1 MDIVEQWRRQGEAGR
16 DLGPCKEIFHN
27 LFLCKIFKILI
38 F

>member
-1 MDIVEQWRRQGEAGR
+1 VAEAGEAGR

-38 F
+38 FENIIF